1 MILYKQICIYF
12 IAGMSEDS
20 DYTSD
25 INYPLPHQH
34 NSSAHQFRGEP
45 NYPLNHENSQEYSRD
60 YGPYDSFDRDE
71 YGRLPSFDR
80 IDMERRGS
88 YERGGSFDQD
98 VSFDGDEIGYERGD
112 SFERTESF
120 ERESDHYGYER
131 SDTEYERSIQDDRYD
146 EDGYDR
152 PIRDYERLELGSHH
166 SSNRDYDS
174 DQEYAYSHPDYDRTV
189 TNEDSVT
196 YDRRAFEQRYDRDF
210 YYDSQEQLNK
220 NRSYSRESQNYSRE
234 SDFYPMGSGSHVG
247 RSDTDSEPLS
257 YNSRPNQRQPL
268 SNASTTL
275 TGRHG

>member
-1 MILYKQICIYF
+1 
-12 IAGMSEDS
+12 MSEDS

-45 NYPLNHENSQEYSRD
+45 NYPLNHENSREYSQD
-60 YGPYDSFDRDE
+60 YGPYDSFERDE
-71 YGRLPSFDR
+71 YERRRSYDRL
-80 IDMERRGS
+80 DMERRGS
-88 YERGGSFDQD
+88 FERVGSFEQD

-120 ERESDHYGYER
+120 EHESDHYAYER
-131 SDTEYERSIQDDRYD
+131 SDTEYERSVQDDRY

-152 PIRDYERLELGSHH
+152 PVRDYERLELGSHH
-166 SSNRDYDS
+166 SSNREYDS
-174 DQEYAYSHPDYDRTV
+174 DQEYAYSRHDYDRTSN
-189 TNEDSVT
+189 NEESVR
-196 YDRRAFEQRYDRDF
+196 YDQRRHYDPRYDRDY

-220 NRSYSRESQNYSRE
+220 NRSYSRESQHYSRE
-234 SDFYPMGSGSHVG
+234 SDFYTVGGGSHVG

-257 YNSRPNQRQPL
+257 YNSRPNQRQTL
-268 SNASTTL
+268 SNASTVL